1 MKIHE
6 YNQMKAYLTRPSSP
20 DKVKAVEE
28 KQKKELE
35 ERRLNTRKRY
45 GLDTVVYD
53 NSNVVV
59 ANNELITENQ
69 LKQKIKSDENK
80 KSLPPII
87 KPESIYEKMVE
98 YGDVEADDMMVKYDS
113 TTGLFSNK
121 DRNIAFKNV
130 AEARKWNGTFEKY
143 SPTVKKNNEAVK
155 PIVTQTVKPKVKPFV
170 KPITSSIIDMNI
182 IPSIPDLSP
191 PERTAE
197 EIRLEQNFY
206 KMMEQRER
214 ERIIRETSGLNALA
228 PRIFGNNKKDQKVKL
243 NQLTKNNG
251 GTNDL

>member
-1 MKIHE
+1 MNPYKYKEMKSW
-6 YNQMKAYLTRPSSP
+6 LTRPTSP
-20 DKVKAVEE
+20 EKAKALEE
-28 KQKKELE
+28 KHKKDLE
-35 ERRLNTRKRY
+35 ERRIKNRKQY
-45 GLDTVVYD
+45 DLDTVVYD
-53 NSNVVV
+53 NSNVV
-59 ANNELITENQ
+59 EE
-69 LKQKIKSDENK
+69 KK
-80 KSLPPII
+80 KSIPPII

-98 YGDVEADDMMVKYDS
+98 HGDVEADDMMVKFDS

-143 SPTVKKNNEAVK
+143 SPTVKNNNEAVK

-228 PRIFGNNKKDQKVKL
+228 PRIFGNNRKDQKVKL

>member
-1 MKIHE
+1 LK
-6 YNQMKAYLTRPSSP
+6 KS
-20 DKVKAVEE
+20 K
-28 KQKKELE
+28 KKELE

-87 KPESIYEKMVE
+87 KPESIYKKMVE
-98 YGDVEADDMMVKYDS
+98 LGDVEADDMMVKYDS

-143 SPTVKKNNEAVK
+143 SPTVKKNNEAVRPASNINEYYKNKTK
-155 PIVTQTVKPKVKPFV
+155 PEVKPLVKSTT
-170 KPITSSIIDMNI
+170 ITPLNLAVE
-182 IPSIPDLSP
+182 PLPDLSP
-191 PERTAE
+191 RIPTAE

-206 KMMEQRER
+206 KILEQKEK
-214 ERIIRETSGLNALA
+214 EKIIRETSGLNALA
-228 PRIFGNNKKDQKVKL
+228 TRIFGNKKDQKV
-243 NQLTKNNG
+243 
-251 GTNDL
+251 

>member
-69 LKQKIKSDENK
+69 LKQKIKAEENK
-80 KSLPPII
+80 KALPPII
-87 KPESIYEKMVE
+87 KPESIYKKMVE
-98 YGDVEADDMMVKYDS
+98 LGDVEADDMMVKYDS

-143 SPTVKKNNEAVK
+143 SPTVKKNNEAVRPASNINEYYKNKTK
-155 PIVTQTVKPKVKPFV
+155 PEVKPLVKSTT
-170 KPITSSIIDMNI
+170 ITPLNLAVE
-182 IPSIPDLSP
+182 PLPDLSP
-191 PERTAE
+191 RIPTAE

-206 KMMEQRER
+206 KILEQKEK
-214 ERIIRETSGLNALA
+214 EKIIRETSGLNALA
-228 PRIFGNNKKDQKVKL
+228 TRIFGNKKDQKV
-243 NQLTKNNG
+243 
-251 GTNDL
+251 

>member
-121 DRNIAFKNV
+121 ARDIAFKNV

-143 SPTVKKNNEAVK
+143 SPTVKKNNEAVRPASNINEYYKNKTK
-155 PIVTQTVKPKVKPFV
+155 PEVKPAVTHKVKPFV
-170 KPITSSIIDMNI
+170 KPTTSTPISINID
-182 IPSIPDLSP
+182 PLPDLSP
-191 PERTAE
+191 RVPTAR
-197 EIRLEQNFY
+197 EIEQEQNFY
-206 KMMEQRER
+206 KMLEQQER
-214 ERIIRETSGLNALA
+214 EKIIRQTSGLNALA
-228 PRIFGNNKKDQKVKL
+228 PRIFGNNKKARKYE
-243 NQLTKNNG
+243 
-251 GTNDL
+251 

>member
-143 SPTVKKNNEAVK
+143 SPTVKKNNEAVRPASNINEYYKNKTK
-155 PIVTQTVKPKVKPFV
+155 PEVKPLVKSTT
-170 KPITSSIIDMNI
+170 ITPLNLAVE
-182 IPSIPDLSP
+182 PLPDLSP
-191 PERTAE
+191 RIPTAE

-206 KMMEQRER
+206 KILEQKEK
-214 ERIIRETSGLNALA
+214 EKIIRETSGLNALA
-228 PRIFGNNKKDQKVKL
+228 TRIFGNKKDQKV
-243 NQLTKNNG
+243 
-251 GTNDL
+251 

>member
-1 MKIHE
+1 MNPYK
-6 YNQMKAYLTRPSSP
+6 YKQMQSWLTRPTP
-20 DKVKAVEE
+20 PEKAKALEE
-28 KQKKELE
+28 KHKKDLE
-35 ERRLNTRKRY
+35 ERRIKNRKQY
-45 GLDTVVYD
+45 DLDTVVYD

-59 ANNELITENQ
+59 ANNEPTTKNQ
-69 LKQKIKSDENK
+69 IKEKNKVENK

-87 KPESIYEKMVE
+87 KPQKIYEKMVE
-98 YGDVEADDMMVKYDS
+98 HGDVEADDMMVKYDS

-228 PRIFGNNKKDQKVKL
+228 PRIFGNNRKDQKVKL

>member
-53 NSNVVV
+53 GSNVVV
-59 ANNELITENQ
+59 ANNELTTENQ
-69 LKQKIKSDENK
+69 LKQKIEAEEQK

-98 YGDVEADDMMVKYDS
+98 FGDVKADDMMVKYDS

-143 SPTVKKNNEAVK
+143 SPTVKNNNEAVRPASNINEYYKNKTK
-155 PIVTQTVKPKVKPFV
+155 PDVKPVVTHKVKPFV
-170 KPITSSIIDMNI
+170 KPITSTPINFNVD
-182 IPSIPDLSP
+182 PLPDLSP
-191 PERTAE
+191 RIPTAE
-197 EIRLEQNFY
+197 EIRLEENFN
-206 KMMEQRER
+206 KMVQQREQ
-214 ERIIRETSGLNALA
+214 EKIIRETTGLNALA
-228 PRIFGNNKKDQKVKL
+228 PRIFGNIRKARKYE
-243 NQLTKNNG
+243 
-251 GTNDL
+251 

>member
-87 KPESIYEKMVE
+87 KPESIYKKMVE
-98 YGDVEADDMMVKYDS
+98 LGDVEADDMMVKYDS

-143 SPTVKKNNEAVK
+143 SPTVKKNNEAVRPASNINEYYKNKTK
-155 PIVTQTVKPKVKPFV
+155 PEVKPLVKSTT
-170 KPITSSIIDMNI
+170 ITPLNLAVE
-182 IPSIPDLSP
+182 PLPDLSP
-191 PERTAE
+191 RIPTAE

-206 KMMEQRER
+206 KILEQKEK
-214 ERIIRETSGLNALA
+214 EKIIRETSGLNALA
-228 PRIFGNNKKDQKVKL
+228 TRIFGNKKDQKV
-243 NQLTKNNG
+243 
-251 GTNDL
+251 

>member
-6 YNQMKAYLTRPSSP
+6 YNQMKAYLTRPSLP

-87 KPESIYEKMVE
+87 KPESIYEKQVE
-98 YGDVEADDMMVKYDS
+98 YGDVEADDMIVKYDS

-121 DRNIAFKNV
+121 ARDIAFKNV

-143 SPTVKKNNEAVK
+143 SPTVKKNNEAVRPASNINEYYKNKTK
-155 PIVTQTVKPKVKPFV
+155 PEVKPAVTHKVKPFV
-170 KPITSSIIDMNI
+170 KPTTSTPISINIDLL
-182 IPSIPDLSP
+182 PDLSP
-191 PERTAE
+191 RIPTAR
-197 EIRLEQNFY
+197 EIEQEKNFY
-206 KMMEQRER
+206 KMLKQSER
-214 ERIIRETSGLNALA
+214 EKIIRQTSGLNALA
-228 PRIFGNNKKDQKVKL
+228 PRIFGNNRKARKYE
-243 NQLTKNNG
+243 
-251 GTNDL
+251 

>member
-69 LKQKIKSDENK
+69 LKQKIKAEENK

-87 KPESIYEKMVE
+87 KPESIYKKMVE
-98 YGDVEADDMMVKYDS
+98 LGDVEADDMMVKYDS

-143 SPTVKKNNEAVK
+143 SPTVKKNNEAVRPASNINEYYKNKTK
-155 PIVTQTVKPKVKPFV
+155 PEVKPLVKSTT
-170 KPITSSIIDMNI
+170 ITPLNLAVE
-182 IPSIPDLSP
+182 PLPDLSP
-191 PERTAE
+191 RIPTAE

-206 KMMEQRER
+206 KILEQKEK
-214 ERIIRETSGLNALA
+214 EKIIRETSGLNALA
-228 PRIFGNNKKDQKVKL
+228 TRIFGNKKDQKV
-243 NQLTKNNG
+243 
-251 GTNDL
+251 